1 MWVSS
6 LIKKRAPKTISIE
19 EGSETYDPQ
28 GCEPQALGA
37 PKTISIEE
45 GSEIYITYDDM
56 VKQNTLDNSDASQ
69 FELSM
74 QEKDGIYVEAKR

>member
-1 MWVSS
+1 MECRSS
-6 LIKKRAPKTISIE
+6 
-19 EGSETYDPQ
+19 Q